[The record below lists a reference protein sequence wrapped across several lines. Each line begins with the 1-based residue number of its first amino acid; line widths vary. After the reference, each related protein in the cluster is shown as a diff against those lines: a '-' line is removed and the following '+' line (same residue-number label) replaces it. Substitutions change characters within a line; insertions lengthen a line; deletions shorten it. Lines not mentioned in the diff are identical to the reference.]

1 LCLAKNKYIIQEKIL
16 ENKKINPD
24 DKIILTEVFFGIMF
38 IETHAEYETEY
49 ERLLIAGRFMGKIV
63 LPDGNTLDISNGTT
77 AEQLAGQIGQGLA
90 RAAVAAKINGRLVDL
105 STPINPDVAGD
116 QTTVQII
123 TAKDDEGLDVMRHSC
138 AHVMA
143 EAICSIW
150 PDTKLVYGPTVED
163 GFYYDVDLDEP
174 IRPTDFERIEEKMA
188 EIVKAD
194 RPFVRIEMTRDEA
207 LKKLASDKYKI
218 DNIERADGDVISFYS
233 HGDGFEDL
241 CRGPHVPSTG
251 KIGSFKI
258 MSVAGAYWH
267 GDPTLKMLQRIY
279 GTAWPTKKELDDY
292 LQRIEEAKKRD
303 HRVLGKQLDLFSFN
317 DAGPGFAFIHPK
329 GMIIWNNIVDFWRS
343 VHDRYEYDEIRTPI
357 ILNEQLWHQSG
368 HWDNYKE
375 NMYFTNVDEV
385 GYAIKPMNCP
395 GGCLVYKT
403 RQHSYREFPM
413 RVAELGLVHRHEASG
428 VMHGLFRVRQFTQDD
443 AHIFCM
449 PEQIESEIIG
459 VIELTFEMY
468 QAFGFED
475 FHIELSTKPEKHIGS
490 DEIWETATNA
500 LEEALRHKNIDYK
513 INEGDGAFYG
523 PKIDFHVRDCLKRS
537 WQLGTIQLDF
547 SMPERFGL
555 VYTDSDNT
563 EKTPVMIHRAVLG
576 SFERFIGILIEH
588 YGASFPLWLSP
599 EQVRILPISE
609 KFNDYAKTV
618 EDKLTGAQLRCSCDF
633 SNEKIGAKIAK
644 AHGEKL
650 PYMLVV
656 GSKEAQSNTVNVRIR
671 SVKEN
676 KTVEIDEF
684 LNIARE
690 KIADKKID
698 LEF

>member
-1 LCLAKNKYIIQEKIL
+1 MAKV
-16 ENKKINPD
+16 
-24 DKIILTEVFFGIMF
+24 T
-38 IETHAEYETEY
+38 
-49 ERLLIAGRFMGKIV
+49 
-63 LPDGNTLDISNGTT
+63 LPDGSTLEVTDGTT
-77 AEQLAGQIGQGLA
+77 VRRLAEEIGPGLA
-90 RAAVAAKINGRLVDL
+90 KAAVAAKIDGRLVDL
-105 STPINPDVAGD
+105 STSLNGEVS
-116 QTTVQII
+116 VQII
-123 TAKDDEGLDVMRHSC
+123 TPRDDEGLEVMRHSC
-138 AHVMA
+138 AHIMA

-174 IRPTDFERIEEKMA
+174 IRPGDFERIENKMA
-188 EIVKAD
+188 EIIKAD
-194 RPFVRIEMTRDEA
+194 RPFVRTEMSRTEA
-207 LKKLASDKYKI
+207 ARKLAGDKYKT
-218 DNIERADGDVISFYS
+218 DNISRADSDIISFYS

-251 KIGSFKI
+251 KVGSPRV

-267 GDPTLKMLQRIY
+267 GDPTQKMLQRIY
-279 GTAWPTKKELDDY
+279 GTAWPTKKDLDDY
-292 LQRIEEAKKRD
+292 LQRLDEAKKRD

-317 DAGPGFAFIHPK
+317 EAGPGFAFVHPK
-329 GMIIWNNIVDFWRS
+329 GMIIWNAIVDFWRG
-343 VHDRYEYDEIRTPI
+343 VHNRYGYEEIRTPI
-357 ILNEQLWHQSG
+357 ILNEELWHKSG

-375 NMYFTNVDEV
+375 NMYFTHFDDTDF
-385 GYAIKPMNCP
+385 AIKPMNCP

-443 AHIFCM
+443 AHIFCK
-449 PEQIESEIIG
+449 PDQIEAEIIG
-459 VIELTFEMY
+459 VIELTFEIY

-475 FHIELSTKPEKHIGS
+475 FHIELSTKPDKHIGS
-490 DEIWETATNA
+490 DVIWETATNA
-500 LEEALRHKNIDYK
+500 LEEALRHKKIDYK

-523 PKIDFHVRDCLKRS
+523 PKIDFHIRDCLKRS

-555 VYTDSDNT
+555 VYTDKDNI

-588 YGASFPLWLSP
+588 YGANFPLWLSP
-599 EQVRILPISE
+599 EQVRVLPISE
-609 KFNDYAKTV
+609 KSNDYASQV
-618 EDKLTGAQLRCSCDF
+618 ERKLKDSQLRCSTDH
-633 SNEKIGAKIAK
+633 SDEKIGSKIAK

-656 GSKEAQSNTVNVRIR
+656 GPKEAEAGNVNVRIR
-671 SVKEN
+671 GIKEN
-676 KTVEIDEF
+676 KTVEIDDF
-684 LNIARE
+684 LRNAKS

-698 LEF
+698 LAL

>member
-1 LCLAKNKYIIQEKIL
+1 MAKV
-16 ENKKINPD
+16 
-24 DKIILTEVFFGIMF
+24 T
-38 IETHAEYETEY
+38 
-49 ERLLIAGRFMGKIV
+49 
-63 LPDGNTLDISNGTT
+63 LPDGSILEVTDGTT
-77 AEQLAGQIGQGLA
+77 AKQLAEQIGPGLA
-90 RAAVAAKINGRLVDL
+90 KAAVAAKMDGRLVDL
-105 STPINPDVAGD
+105 STPLNGEVA
-116 QTTVQII
+116 VQII
-123 TAKDDEGLDVMRHSC
+123 TPRDDEGLDVMRHSC
-138 AHVMA
+138 AHIMA

-174 IRPTDFERIEEKMA
+174 IRPADFERIEKKMA
-188 EIVKAD
+188 EIIKAD
-194 RPFVRIEMTRDEA
+194 RPFVRTEMTKAEA
-207 LKKLASDKYKI
+207 ARKLAGDKYKT
-218 DNIERADGDVISFYS
+218 DNISHVDSDVISFYS

-251 KIGSFKI
+251 KVGSSKV

-267 GDPTLKMLQRIY
+267 GDPTQKMLQRVY
-279 GTAWPTKKELDDY
+279 GTAWPTKKDLDDY
-292 LQRIEEAKKRD
+292 LQRLDEAKKRD

-317 DAGPGFAFIHPK
+317 TAGPGFAFVHSK
-329 GMIIWNNIVDFWRS
+329 GMIIWNAIVDFWRG
-343 VHDRYEYDEIRTPI
+343 VHNQYGYEEIRTPI
-357 ILNEQLWHQSG
+357 ILNEELWHKSG

-375 NMYFTNVDEV
+375 NMYFTSFDNAD
-385 GYAIKPMNCP
+385 YAIKPMNCP
-395 GGCLVYKT
+395 GGCLVYKN

-443 AHIFCM
+443 AHIFCT
-449 PEQIESEIIG
+449 PDQIEAEIIG
-459 VIELTFEMY
+459 VIELNFEIY

-475 FHIELSTKPEKHIGS
+475 FHIELSTKPDKHIGS

-500 LEEALRHKNIDYK
+500 LEDALKHKNIEYK

-523 PKIDFHVRDCLKRS
+523 PKIDFHIRDCLKRS

-555 VYTDSDNT
+555 LYTDKDNI

-588 YGASFPLWLSP
+588 YGANFPLWLSP
-599 EQVRILPISE
+599 EQVRVLPISE
-609 KFNDYAKTV
+609 KSNEYASHV
-618 EDKLTGAQLRCSCDF
+618 EHKLKDSHLRCSTD
-633 SNEKIGAKIAK
+633 SSDEKIGAKIAK

-656 GSKEAQSNTVNVRIR
+656 GPKEAEAGTVNVRIQGI
-671 SVKEN
+671 KEN
-676 KTVEIDEF
+676 KTIEIDEF
-684 LNIARE
+684 LGIAKS

-698 LEF
+698 LAL